1 MLLTTLLACAMTGSF
16 SGEARGQSLTELWDP
31 SPTENPF
38 PNTGADQGVAMA
50 AYFDNPDS
58 YVYVTGWGTN
68 HGGGTHIVTY
78 KYDADNG
85 DLLDGPVYFPP
96 ATELWSETIHK
107 PTSIVVDPANGD
119 VYIAGFSE
127 NGEGDFD
134 YILLKYDVDL
144 APDTNWAAVSPDP
157 AGVRRYDGGVGND
170 KAVGVGLVIRDGEGN
185 EPSTVPLVVITGT
198 SRGSSNDDVVTIA
211 YWREDGD
218 QDWLDR
224 YNGPGNGNDEEVEM
238 TIIDITTLDDELGTN
253 IFIGASVWNGSTNG
267 FDIQALR
274 YLPSGGTPYW
284 VSDPY
289 NSPADGND
297 FCTGVASVATGPG
310 TGSLLIVI
318 GSTTADPPAA
328 DDTDYVTIALNVDD
342 GTYTEAWEDDGF
354 GDGVRVWGPGPE
366 KSPDVPTDVSISGNI
381 VWVTG
386 RAAHGEAFDIG
397 VIAYALSNGDVY
409 SSGLIGSQDDT
420 VDERAVASTSV
431 GPCYIT
437 GWVYDPNQDSAQI
450 RLVIYKVSIDNQ
462 FEIVVDAQ
470 QVFYPE
476 DVMESKATAIL
487 FSAAAP
493 DGVFV
498 TGRSGTNM
506 WGLDYVTIKYQP

>member
-1 MLLTTLLACAMTGSF
+1 MLLTTLLACVMTGTF

-50 AYFDNPDS
+50 AYLDSPDS
-58 YVYVTGWGTN
+58 YIFVTGWGTN

-85 DLLDGPVYFPP
+85 DLLHGPVYFPP
-96 ATELWSETIHK
+96 ATALWSETIHK
-107 PTSIVVDPANGD
+107 PTSIVVDPDNGD
-119 VYIAGFSE
+119 VYIAGYSE

-134 YILLKYDVDL
+134 YILLKYSKNLV
-144 APDTNWAAVSPDP
+144 PDGDWSAVSPDP
-157 AGVRRYDGGVGND
+157 AGVRRYDGGEGDD
-170 KAVGVGLVIRDGEGN
+170 KAVGVGLVIRDGEHP

-224 YNGPGNGNDEEVEM
+224 YNGPGNGNDEAVEM

-289 NSPADGND
+289 NSTADGND
-297 FCTGVASVATGPG
+297 FCTGVAAFASGPG
-310 TGSLLIVI
+310 IGGRLIVI
-318 GSTTADPPAA
+318 GSTTSDPPATE
-328 DDTDYVTIALNVDD
+328 DTDYVTIALDIED
-342 GTYTEAWEDDGF
+342 GAYSQAWGS
-354 GDGVRVWGPGPE
+354 GVRVWGPGPE

-397 VIAYALSNGDVY
+397 VIAYALSNGDEFA
-409 SSGLIGSQDDT
+409 SALIGSQDDT
-420 VDERAVASTSV
+420 VDERAVANTSA
-431 GPCYIT
+431 GQCYIT
-437 GWVYDPNQDSAQI
+437 GWVYDPNQDSAPI
-450 RLVIYKVSIDNQ
+450 RLVIYKVSIDEH

-487 FSAAAP
+487 LSTAAP